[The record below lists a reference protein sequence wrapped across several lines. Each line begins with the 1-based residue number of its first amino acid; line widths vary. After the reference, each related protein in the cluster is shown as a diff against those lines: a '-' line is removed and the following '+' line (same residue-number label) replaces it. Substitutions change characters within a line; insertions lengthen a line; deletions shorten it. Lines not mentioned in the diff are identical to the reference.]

1 MKNELSQIRTRIL
14 GSGLKSTPQ
23 RIAVYNL
30 LVGRSDHPTAEA
42 VYQELLPG
50 FPGLSLATVYNVL
63 DSLCEK
69 KLIRRVKTER
79 GTMRYD
85 AIEEAHHHL
94 YCESS
99 DRMEDYADPDLDQ
112 LLSAYFMK
120 KEITGFRITD
130 IKLQLTGIFQDN
142 V

>member
-1 MKNELSQIRTRIL
+1 MKNELSQIHAKIL
-14 GSGLKSTPQ
+14 SHGLKSTPQ
-23 RIAVYNL
+23 RIAVYKL

-42 VYQELLPG
+42 IYQALLPH

-69 KLIRRVKTER
+69 NLVSRVKTER

-85 AIEEAHHHL
+85 AIEEPHHHL

-99 DRMEDYADPDLDQ
+99 DRMEDYSDPNLDQ
-112 LLSAYFMK
+112 ILASYFEK
-120 KEITGFRITD
+120 KDIKGFRITD
-130 IKLQLTGIFQDN
+130 IKLQLTGIFQEN